1 MGTFTFTQL
10 VHVPVIRHCM
20 NPTRAFLSLSL
31 SLHTHTHTHTH
42 ATHTHTPSHPPSSPI
57 ETGYQSY
64 LLNLMHALSTH
75 SHPVTSPLN
84 IETGF
89 SGITR
94 TSISQ
99 RPPPPPHPTPAPLRP
114 PVCDRYKP
122 ACAPIACTSTIPLW
136 VCALLEPTHET
147 LQGNCANKGRTQL
160 IALIYCLMGNISSG
174 ITQF

>member
-1 MGTFTFTQL
+1 MYLLLDT
-10 VHVPVIRHCM
+10 VWIR
-20 NPTRAFLSLSL
+20 PEPFFLSRSL
-31 SLHTHTHTHTH
+31 STR
-42 ATHTHTPSHPPSSPI
+42 THTHTPSHPPSSPI

-122 ACAPIACTSTIPLW
+122 ACASITCTTTIPLR
-136 VCALLEPTHET
+136 VCAETTHET